1 MTAAD
6 ESLDDMMSA
15 TLGEQL
21 PELSMPAAEA
31 APEPRQM
38 QGLPNAVLRI
48 PVSVQV
54 VIGTVRLPLS
64 QVAQLAPG
72 ATVALEERLGAPS
85 KVLVNGREVAEG
97 DLFVVDVETG
107 RLGLTIT
114 KVAGNDHTE

>member
-1 MTAAD
+1 MSGVDESPDTMMTAN
-6 ESLDDMMSA
+6 
-15 TLGEQL
+15 LGDQL
-21 PELSMPAAEA
+21 PDLPVAAAEPVA
-31 APEPRQM
+31 ESRPV

-72 ATVALEERLGAPS
+72 ATVALEEKLGAPS

-97 DLFVVDVETG
+97 DLFVVDVDTG
-107 RLGLTIT
+107 RLALTIT
-114 KVAGNDHTE
+114 KVAGNETAD

>member
-6 ESLDDMMSA
+6 EGLDDMTSA

-21 PELSMPAAEA
+21 PEFSMTAAEVTA
-31 APEPRQM
+31 EPRQM
-38 QGLPNAVLRI
+38 PGLPNAVLRI

-72 ATVALEERLGAPS
+72 ATVALEEKLGAPS

-97 DLFVVDVETG
+97 DLFVVDVESG

-114 KVAGNDHTE
+114 KVAGNDPAE

>member
-1 MTAAD
+1 MTASD
-6 ESLDDMMSA
+6 ESADNIMTA
-15 TLGEQL
+15 NLGEQL
-21 PELSMPAAEA
+21 PDLSMPSGEAKAEA
-31 APEPRQM
+31 KHMPSIA
-38 QGLPNAVLRI
+38 NAVLRI

-72 ATVALEERLGAPS
+72 ATVALEEKLGAPS

-97 DLFVVDVETG
+97 DLFVVDVDSG

-114 KVAGNDHTE
+114 KVAGNDLAD

>member
-1 MTAAD
+1 MNIAD
-6 ESLDDMMSA
+6 EGLDSMTHADFSEHLPDLA
-15 TLGEQL
+15 TTKAD
-21 PELSMPAAEA
+21 AASETRN
-31 APEPRQM
+31 PP
-38 QGLPNAVLRI
+38 GLASAVLRI

-97 DLFVVDVETG
+97 DLFVVDTESG

-114 KVAGNDHTE
+114 RVAGSDPGD

>member
-6 ESLDDMMSA
+6 ESLDNMMTA
-15 TLGEQL
+15 NLGEQL
-21 PELSMPAAEA
+21 PELSMT
-31 APEPRQM
+31 APEPAVEPRPM
-38 QGLPNAVLRI
+38 PGLPNAVLRI

-64 QVAQLAPG
+64 HVAQLAPG
-72 ATVALEERLGAPS
+72 ATVALEEKLGAPS

-97 DLFVVDVETG
+97 DLFVVDVESG

-114 KVAGNDHTE
+114 KVAGNDAAD

>member
-1 MTAAD
+1 MMPAD
-6 ESLDDMMSA
+6 ESLDSMTSA

-21 PELSMPAAEA
+21 PDLSMATAEA
-31 APEPRQM
+31 AVEPRQKH
-38 QGLPNAVLRI
+38 GLPNAVLRI

-72 ATVALEERLGAPS
+72 ATVALEEKLGAPS

-114 KVAGNDHTE
+114 RVAGNDPAD